1 MKPRHFCLLL
11 ALSLAAMAA
20 DKPSPVSIDQL
31 VTATLAA
38 NPELKFYEA
47 EIQAAKAGRR
57 VAGKLPNPE
66 LSLDV
71 GRMRVAGSDAAAE
84 GLAYAATLAQPI
96 EWPGRLGLRKAI
108 ANGDIT
114 LAELGLARFRSYLMA
129 RVRVLGFALSM
140 QQQKAEAAAEVAER
154 FTAVRD
160 VLVQRDPA
168 GITPLL
174 ETRIIEA
181 AAVGVQR
188 RAGEAAVAMQKTLLE
203 LNQLM
208 GKRAD
213 SPLVVKRE
221 EFELVEMPSVASLL
235 GQAAMQNFDLRV
247 RRAELEQQGL
257 KVALAKN
264 ERYPTFTVGP
274 TINDQLPG
282 ERQTTVGIAVSV
294 PLPFWNSGKA
304 NVEAAEAR
312 RTQAEAILNA
322 ALREME
328 RKVTEAALIVQTQR
342 QRLAGWKP
350 ESMQSFSEAAA
361 LADRHYRL
369 GAVAVSNYLEMQ
381 DRYLEAVEAIN
392 ETRLEVLQSALE
404 LEQLIG
410 ATKPF
415 IKPLPEAKPA
425 SQP

>member
-1 MKPRHFCLLL
+1 MHSRLFSLLL
-11 ALSLAAMAA
+11 CLSLPAIAA
-20 DKPSPVSIDQL
+20 DKPSPTSIDKL
-31 VTATLAA
+31 VTTTLAA

-47 EIQAAKAGRR
+47 EIHAAKAGRR
-57 VAGKLPNPE
+57 IAGKLPNPE

-71 GRMRVAGSDAAAE
+71 GRMRVAGSDATAE
-84 GLAYAATLAQPI
+84 GLAYAATLVQPI

-108 ANGDIT
+108 ANGDII
-114 LAELGLARFRSYLMA
+114 LAELGLARFRSYLTG

-140 QQQKAEAAAEVAER
+140 QQQKAEAAAEVANR
-154 FTAVRD
+154 YASVRD

-168 GITPLL
+168 GVTPLL

-188 RAGEAAVAMQKTLLE
+188 RAGEASVEMQKTLLE

-221 EFELVEMPSVASLL
+221 EFGLTELPSLVSLL
-235 GQAAMQNFDLRV
+235 GQAAIQNFDLRV

-264 ERYPTFTVGP
+264 ERYPTFSVGP
-274 TINDQLPG
+274 SVSDQLPG
-282 ERQTTVGIAVSV
+282 ERQTVVGIAISV

-312 RTQAEAILNA
+312 RIQAEATLNA
-322 ALREME
+322 AFRETE
-328 RKVTEAALIVQTQR
+328 RRVTEAMLIVQTQR

-350 ESMQSFSEAAA
+350 DSLQSFSEAAV

-369 GAVAVSNYLEMQ
+369 GAVAVSSYLEMQ
-381 DRYLEAVEAIN
+381 DRYLEAAEAIN
-392 ETRLEVLQSALE
+392 ETKLEVLQSALE

-410 ATKPF
+410 TTKPF

-425 SQP
+425 LKP

>member
-1 MKPRHFCLLL
+1 PCPTTPMKTPFCLCRLL
-11 ALSLAAMAA
+11 FLFSISALAA
-20 DKPSPVSIDQL
+20 DEHTPVSIETL
-31 VTATLAA
+31 VANTLAS
-38 NPELKFYEA
+38 NPELKFYEG
-47 EIQAAKAGRR
+47 EIAAAKAGRR
-57 VAGKLPNPE
+57 VAGRLPNPE

-71 GRMRVAGSDAAAE
+71 GRMRVVGDDATSN

-108 ANGDIT
+108 ANGDIV
-114 LAELGLARFRSYLMA
+114 LAELGLSRFRNHLMG
-129 RVRVLGFALSM
+129 RVRVLAFALAM
-140 QQQKAEAAAEVAER
+140 QQQNASAAAQVAGR
-154 FTAVRD
+154 YAAVRD
-160 VLVQRDPA
+160 VLLQRDPA
-168 GITPLL
+168 GVTPLL
-174 ETRIIEA
+174 ERHILEA

-188 RAGEAAVAMQKTLLE
+188 KAGEAAVAMQKTLLE

-208 GKRAD
+208 GRRAD
-213 SPLVVKRE
+213 SPLVVKHADFHLE
-221 EFELVEMPSVASLL
+221 EPPSIGALL
-235 GQAAMQNFDLRV
+235 AQAAMQNFDLRV

-282 ERQTTVGIAVSV
+282 GRQTLVGVAVSV

-312 RTQAEAILNA
+312 RSQAEAVLNA

-342 QRLAGWKP
+342 QQLAGWKP
-350 ESMQSFSEAAA
+350 EAMQSFAEGAE

-392 ETRLEVLQSALE
+392 ATKLEVLQSALE
-404 LEQLIG
+404 LEQLVGI
-410 ATKPF
+410 A
-415 IKPLPEAKPA
+415 KPLVKAKP
-425 SQP
+425 

>member
-1 MKPRHFCLLL
+1 MKPRLYCLLF
-11 ALSLAAMAA
+11 SLCLPAIAA
-20 DKPSPVSIDQL
+20 DKSLPISIDRL
-31 VTATLAA
+31 VTTTLAA

-66 LSLDV
+66 LSFEV
-71 GRMRVAGSDAAAE
+71 GRMRVAGSDATAE

-114 LAELGLARFRSYLMA
+114 LAELGLSRFRSYLA
-129 RVRVLGFALSM
+129 GRVRVLGFALSM

-188 RAGEAAVAMQKTLLE
+188 RAGDAAVAMQKTLLE

-213 SPLVVKRE
+213 SALVVKRE
-221 EFELVEMPSVASLL
+221 EFELGELPTMASLL

-282 ERQTTVGIAVSV
+282 ERQTTIGIAVSV

-312 RTQAEAILNA
+312 RVQAEAILNA
-322 ALREME
+322 ALRETE
-328 RKVTEAALIVQTQR
+328 RKVTEATLIVQTQR

-350 ESMQSFSEAAA
+350 ESLQSFSEAAA

-410 ATKPF
+410 TTKPLV
-415 IKPLPEAKPA
+415 KPLPESKPA
-425 SQP
+425 TQP